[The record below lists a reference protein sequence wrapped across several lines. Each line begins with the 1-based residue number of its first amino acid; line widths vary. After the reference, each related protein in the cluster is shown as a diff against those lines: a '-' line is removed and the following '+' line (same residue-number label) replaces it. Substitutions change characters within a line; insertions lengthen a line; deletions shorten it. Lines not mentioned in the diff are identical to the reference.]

1 MHNTALAN
9 RHSSDPSESIT
20 TLWSD
25 FTSPWDQGSDEV
37 LTSHHVTGKRILIT
51 GAGGSIGSA
60 LALTVQ
66 ASSPASL
73 VLLDTSES
81 GLYQLDRDL
90 HQTGSDRHIPIL
102 GSVAN
107 HDTVSHLFEQYQ
119 PQIVF
124 HAAALKHVPLM
135 EQNPFAAI
143 ENNALGTFAVAQA
156 AIAHHSEQLVLVS
169 TDKAVDP
176 HSIMGASKRIAELVL
191 LTLGIADT
199 RMTAMR
205 LCNVIGS
212 QGSVL
217 PLFLAQIANGG
228 PLTVT
233 HADARRYFITL
244 GHTVRAL
251 LAALHVESTPALLTP
266 DIGTPVRILD
276 LAQHLLQS
284 QTSSAVI
291 EFTGLRPGDKLSEQL
306 LSASEHLGS
315 TQNLNC
321 SILHTIESPR
331 PTISELY
338 VALDELR
345 EAVHTH
351 NLSQLLLAIRSL
363 VPDYKPS
370 SVIMTALHNS
380 PALDLTPEMQT

>member
-1 MHNTALAN
+1 MHNAASTN
-9 RHSSDPSESIT
+9 RHSSGSSESIAT
-20 TLWSD
+20 PWSD
-25 FTSPWDQGSDEV
+25 FTSPRCPDSGEV
-37 LTSHHVTGKRILIT
+37 LASHHLAGKRVLIT

-60 LALTVQ
+60 LALAVQ
-66 ASSPASL
+66 AYSPASL

-81 GLYQLDRDL
+81 GLYQIDRGL
-90 HQTGSDRHIPIL
+90 HQAGSDQHIPIL

-119 PQIVF
+119 PQIIF
-124 HAAALKHVPLM
+124 HAAALKQVPLM

-143 ENNALGTFAVAQA
+143 ENNALGTFTVAQA
-156 AIAHHSEQLVLVS
+156 AIAHRSEQLVLVS

-176 HSIMGASKRIAELVL
+176 LSIMGASKRIAELVL
-191 LTLGIADT
+191 LTLGVAHT
-199 RMTAMR
+199 RMTAVR

-233 HADARRYFITL
+233 HADAQRYFITL
-244 GHTVRAL
+244 SQTVRSL
-251 LAALHVESTPALLTP
+251 FAALEVGSTPTLLIP
-266 DIGTPVRILD
+266 DIGTPVRILG

-284 QTSSAVI
+284 HASSATI

-306 LSASEHLGS
+306 ISTRERFGT
-315 TQNLNC
+315 TQNLSN
-321 SILHTIESPR
+321 SILHTIESPK
-331 PTISELY
+331 TALFDLY
-338 VALDELR
+338 AALDELR
-345 EAVHTH
+345 EATHAH

-363 VPDYKPS
+363 VPEYKPS
-370 SVIMTALHNS
+370 SVIAA
-380 PALDLTPEMQT
+380 ALDLMPEMQK

>member
-1 MHNTALAN
+1 MHSTALAN

-60 LALTVQ
+60 LALAVQ
-66 ASSPASL
+66 ASSPTSL
-73 VLLDTSES
+73 VLLDASES
-81 GLYQLDRDL
+81 GLYQIDRGL
-90 HQTGSDRHIPIL
+90 HQAGSNRHIPIL

-107 HDTVSHLFEQYQ
+107 HDTVLHLFEQYR

-156 AIAHHSEQLVLVS
+156 SIAHRSEQLVLVS
-169 TDKAVDP
+169 TDKVVDP
-176 HSIMGASKRIAELVL
+176 LSIMGASKRIAELVL
-191 LTLGIADT
+191 LTLGVANT
-199 RMTAMR
+199 RMTAVR

-251 LAALHVESTPALLTP
+251 LAALDVESTPALLIP
-266 DIGTPVRILD
+266 EIGIPVRILD

-284 QTSSAVI
+284 HKSSTAI
-291 EFTGLRPGDKLSEQL
+291 EFTGLRPGDKLSEQIGR
-306 LSASEHLGS
+306 AH
-315 TQNLNC
+315 
-321 SILHTIESPR
+321 
-331 PTISELY
+331 
-338 VALDELR
+338 V
-345 EAVHTH
+345 
-351 NLSQLLLAIRSL
+351 
-363 VPDYKPS
+363 
-370 SVIMTALHNS
+370 
-380 PALDLTPEMQT
+380 

>member
-1 MHNTALAN
+1 MHNTALSN
-9 RHSSDPSESIT
+9 RYNPGSSESIANP
-20 TLWSD
+20 WSD
-25 FTSPWDQGSDEV
+25 FTSPRHPNSGEA
-37 LTSHHVTGKRILIT
+37 LASHHLAGKRILIT

-60 LALTVQ
+60 LAPAVQ

-81 GLYQLDRDL
+81 GLYQIDSSL
-90 HQTGSDRHIPIL
+90 HQAGSNRHIPIL
-102 GSVAN
+102 GSVTN
-107 HDTVSHLFEQYQ
+107 HDTISHLFERYQ
-119 PQIVF
+119 PQIIF
-124 HAAALKHVPLM
+124 HAAALKQVPLM

-143 ENNALGTFAVAQA
+143 ENNALGTFALAQT
-156 AIAHHSEQLVLVS
+156 AIAHRCEQLVFVS

-176 HSIMGASKRIAELVL
+176 LSIMGASKRIAELVL
-191 LTLGIADT
+191 ITLGVTKT
-199 RMTAMR
+199 RMTAVR

-233 HADARRYFITL
+233 HADAERYFITL

-251 LAALHVESTPALLTP
+251 FAALQVEATPALLIP
-266 DIGTPVRILD
+266 DIGTPVCILD

-284 QTSSAVI
+284 YKSSAVI

-306 LSASEHLGS
+306 LSISERFGPK
-315 TQNLNC
+315 QNLGG

-331 PTISELY
+331 PTLFELHT
-338 VALDELR
+338 ALDELR
-345 EAVHTH
+345 EATHTH
-351 NLSQLLLAIRSL
+351 NLSQLLQAIRSL
-363 VPDYKPS
+363 VPEYEPS
-370 SVIMTALHNS
+370 SVITAALSNS
-380 PALDLTPEMQT
+380 PALEMQI

>member
-1 MHNTALAN
+1 VLA
-9 RHSSDPSESIT
+9 
-20 TLWSD
+20 
-25 FTSPWDQGSDEV
+25 
-37 LTSHHVTGKRILIT
+37 SHHLAGKRVLIT

-60 LALTVQ
+60 LALAVQ

-73 VLLDTSES
+73 VLLDASES
-81 GLYQLDRDL
+81 GLYQIDRGL
-90 HQTGSDRHIPIL
+90 HQAGSDQHIPIL

-119 PQIVF
+119 PQIIF
-124 HAAALKHVPLM
+124 HAAALKQVPLM

-143 ENNALGTFAVAQA
+143 ENNALGTFTVAQA
-156 AIAHHSEQLVLVS
+156 AIAHRSEQLVLVS

-176 HSIMGASKRIAELVL
+176 LSIMGASKRIAELVL
-191 LTLGIADT
+191 LTLGVAHT
-199 RMTAMR
+199 RMTAVR

-233 HADARRYFITL
+233 HADAQRYFITL
-244 GHTVRAL
+244 SQTVRSL
-251 LAALHVESTPALLTP
+251 FAALEVGSTPTLLIP
-266 DIGTPVRILD
+266 DIGTPVRILG

-284 QTSSAVI
+284 HASSATI

-306 LSASEHLGS
+306 ISTRERFGT
-315 TQNLNC
+315 TQNLSN
-321 SILHTIESPR
+321 SILHTIESPK
-331 PTISELY
+331 TALFDLY
-338 VALDELR
+338 AALDELR
-345 EAVHTH
+345 EATHAH

-363 VPDYKPS
+363 VPEYKPS
-370 SVIMTALHNS
+370 SVIAA
-380 PALDLTPEMQT
+380 ALDLMPEMQK

>member
-1 MHNTALAN
+1 
-9 RHSSDPSESIT
+9 
-20 TLWSD
+20 
-25 FTSPWDQGSDEV
+25 
-37 LTSHHVTGKRILIT
+37 
-51 GAGGSIGSA
+51 
-60 LALTVQ
+60 
-66 ASSPASL
+66 
-73 VLLDTSES
+73 
-81 GLYQLDRDL
+81 L
-90 HQTGSDRHIPIL
+90 HQAGSHRHIPIL

-107 HDTVSHLFEQYQ
+107 HDTVLHLFEQYR

-156 AIAHHSEQLVLVS
+156 SIAHRSEQLVLVS
-169 TDKAVDP
+169 TDKVVDP
-176 HSIMGASKRIAELVL
+176 LSIMGASKRIAELVL
-191 LTLGIADT
+191 LTLGVANT
-199 RMTAMR
+199 RMTAVR

-251 LAALHVESTPALLTP
+251 LAALDVESTPALLIP
-266 DIGTPVRILD
+266 EIGIPVRILD

-284 QTSSAVI
+284 HKSSTAI

-306 LSASEHLGS
+306 IS
-315 TQNLNC
+315 TRECFGTMQNL
-321 SILHTIESPR
+321 SGSVLHTIESPR
-331 PTISELY
+331 PTLFDLY
-338 VALDELR
+338 TALEELR
-345 EAVHTH
+345 EATRTR
-351 NLSQLLLAIRSL
+351 NLSQLLLAIREL
-363 VPDYKPS
+363 VPEYKHS
-370 SVIMTALHNS
+370 NVIAAALNDS
-380 PALDLTPEMQT
+380 PALDLTPEMLT